1 MMNTRDKDTLSK
13 ITEHMRDIPRA
24 DVELLLHGDD
34 GEPHGVAPQ
43 QADHVPQT
51 SQHTEHIPTTAG
63 FHPGFLSV

>member
-1 MMNTRDKDTLSK
+1 MG
-13 ITEHMRDIPRA
+13 DIPRA

-51 SQHTEHIPTTAG
+51 RQHTEHIPTTAG